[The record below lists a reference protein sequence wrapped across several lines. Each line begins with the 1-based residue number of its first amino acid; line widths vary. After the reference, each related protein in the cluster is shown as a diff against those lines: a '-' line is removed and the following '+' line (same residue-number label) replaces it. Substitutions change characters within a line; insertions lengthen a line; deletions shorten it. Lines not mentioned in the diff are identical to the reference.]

1 MGIESW
7 RGGHMTAA
15 GRTMAPWW
23 RWLQRLPTDML
34 GFKSDHGLP
43 FIAISRMVARTFPM
57 ALSLAMN
64 PLQRRREPDL
74 YVCLPR
80 RLTARLLADLG
91 WACHRAS
98 RARDGARGADAHTP
112 DSA

>member
-15 GRTMAPWW
+15 GRTIAPWW
-23 RWLQRLPTDML
+23 PWLQRLPTDTL

-43 FIAISRMVARTFPM
+43 FIAISRVGARTFPM
-57 ALSLAMN
+57 TLPLAMN
-64 PLQRRREPDL
+64 PSQRRREPDL
-74 YVCLPR
+74 YACLPR

-98 RARDGARGADAHTP
+98 RAPDSARGADDHRA